1 MQIEQAIGRYLLA
14 EVSEGRYSAEEF
26 LICRQQSD
34 GPQFVL
40 LTSEHALCVSWPG
53 LRFFPMIK
61 WAVQIQNILHVRR
74 DKERVFLLALQ
85 PSAEQVT
92 KKSPLSHQ
100 GVRMASPTPTLL
112 FSASVPLQD
121 EAGARSIA
129 NCLMDANAFAL
140 WLGRSRTVTQL
151 TLGSAGGGMEVVGVM
166 CGGLSPLQ
174 LQEVRVAQILRACG
188 LEESSS

>member
-1 MQIEQAIGRYLLA
+1 LQIEQAIGRYLLA

-74 DKERVFLLALQ
+74 
-85 PSAEQVT
+85 
-92 KKSPLSHQ
+92 
-100 GVRMASPTPTLL
+100 
-112 FSASVPLQD
+112 
-121 EAGARSIA
+121 
-129 NCLMDANAFAL
+129 
-140 WLGRSRTVTQL
+140 
-151 TLGSAGGGMEVVGVM
+151 
-166 CGGLSPLQ
+166 CGPRLVQAPPCFF
-174 LQEVRVAQILRACG
+174 EG
-188 LEESSS
+188 LEDFF